1 MNTKTIPAIISLT
14 AGLVAVIV
22 TMIRKAELIEI
33 LTTLFIVLL
42 SFYILGCIIK
52 AVLDRFVKEDE
63 ENEKDEEEEEL
74 ENIETEDSTD

>member
-1 MNTKTIPAIISLT
+1 MNTKVIPAIVSLT

-33 LTTLFIVLL
+33 LTTLFLVLL

-52 AVLDRFVKEDE
+52 SVLDRFVQEDE
-63 ENEKDEEEEEL
+63 ENENDEEEEEL
-74 ENIETEDSTD
+74 ENIETEDSAD